1 MLPDATESVCLQVT
15 DKSQVLKVS
24 KIELKVWPLYLP
36 NDLGQIHWGFF
47 PPFNLHLIKFNHYLL
62 IEHQGMFLYNINYT
76 VLDQCNIFFK
86 HHLYF

>member
-36 NDLGQIHWGFF
+36 NDLGQIHWGFS
-47 PPFNLHLIKFNHYLL
+47 PLL
-62 IEHQGMFLYNINYT
+62 IYI
-76 VLDQCNIFFK
+76 
-86 HHLYF
+86 